1 MFRYIVIAWNVKSAS
16 DSDAASRLRR
26 RMQGSSVSN
35 WRPAL
40 DRPGMYAACID
51 QEFGSDA
58 AIPIGD
64 CRGVILG
71 TIFRSPGSCYSDQP
85 TPMRSLSHSDSEDIL
100 RSTGRSLISNYW
112 GYYVAAL
119 HLPDNASAVVL
130 RGPVSPL
137 ACFHV
142 ELGTLNVFFSH
153 LDDCID
159 LKITPLSINWDSI
172 TAQMMG
178 GDHLTN
184 ETAIEEIN
192 SLECGECV
200 ECKPDDRSRH
210 VYWDPR
216 SFLEERSRT
225 TFDQAAQSIRLATE
239 YCVRA
244 LSSRH
249 DRVLVQL
256 SGGLDSSIVLS
267 SLSRAPHMPSI
278 TAVTYYSRASGDE
291 RRFARSIADRVNCR
305 LIERPRNQQLDL
317 RRFLD
322 CNRTVRPVL
331 NFSAPDVEARNIAL
345 ARELNATAIFDGELG
360 DNIFGSHPSPGVLV
374 ECFRQGGL
382 GPGFLGTAVDYAM
395 LTKQSV
401 WRVLAL
407 ARREALGQRTDPDFS
422 AAAEMQR
429 VYGAIGARS
438 AILASA
444 EAEEHHRSMGDRFIH
459 PWLKQSRR
467 IAPGSYALLFG
478 LITVLSSTYH
488 SPFSGSHGPLRVS
501 PLVSQPLLEIA
512 LRMPTYL
519 HCRFSQDRAVARAA
533 FADVLPPE
541 IVQRGMGKGGP
552 GLWAREVVDNNTRF
566 LREFLLDGILV
577 RRRLIDRMKLEI
589 VLSPRVVKSTVV
601 VGDIFAKL
609 YIEAWLRAWQQVE
622 SMPVGRRESP
632 GCG

>member
-1 MFRYIVIAWNVKSAS
+1 MLRYIVIAWNVKSAL

-26 RMQGSSVSN
+26 RIQCSSASR

-40 DRPGMYAACID
+40 DRPGMYAACIE
-51 QEFGSDA
+51 QECGADA
-58 AIPIGD
+58 VIPVDGY
-64 CRGVILG
+64 GVILG
-71 TIFRSPGSCYSDQP
+71 TIFRSPVPSYPNQP
-85 TPMRSLSHSDSEDIL
+85 TPIRSLSLSDSKEIL
-100 RSTGRSLISNYW
+100 RSRGRSLISSCW

-119 HLPDNASAVVL
+119 HYPESGAAVVL

-142 ELGTLNVFFSH
+142 ALGTLNVFFSH

-159 LKITPLSINWDSI
+159 LEITPLSINWDSI
-172 TAQMMG
+172 TAQVMG

-184 ETAIEEIN
+184 ETAIQEVD
-192 SLECGECV
+192 SLESGECA
-200 ECKPDDRSRH
+200 ECKPDGRSRH

-216 SFLEERSRT
+216 SFLEERSPT
-225 TFDQAAQSIRLATE
+225 AFDQATQTIRLATE

-249 DRVLVQL
+249 DRILVQL

-267 SLSRAPHMPSI
+267 SLCRAAHMPSI
-278 TAVTYYSRASGDE
+278 IAVNYYSRGSGDE
-291 RRFARSIADRVNCR
+291 RRFARSMADKVNCR

-317 RRFLD
+317 RCFRE

-360 DNIFGSHPSPGVLV
+360 DNVFGSHPGPGVLV
-374 ECFRQGGL
+374 ERFRHGGL

-401 WRVLAL
+401 WRTLAL
-407 ARREALGQRTDPDFS
+407 ARRETLSLRVNSDFS
-422 AAAEMQR
+422 TAEEMQR
-429 VYGAIGARS
+429 VYGAIGVRS
-438 AILASA
+438 AILTSA
-444 EAEEHHRSMGDRFIH
+444 EAEEHHRSMGDRFLH
-459 PWLKQSRR
+459 PWLRQSRR
-467 IAPGSYALLFG
+467 IAPGSHALLFG

-488 SPFSGSHGPLRVS
+488 SPFSGAHDPMRVS

-512 LRMPTYL
+512 LRMPPYL
-519 HCRFSQDRAVARAA
+519 HCRFSQDRAVARTA
-533 FADVLPPE
+533 FADLLPPE
-541 IVQRGMGKGGP
+541 IVQRGLGKGGP
-552 GLWAREVVDNNTRF
+552 GLWAREVIENNTQF

-577 RRRLIDRMKLEI
+577 RRRLIDRAKLEI

-622 SMPVGRRESP
+622 SMPVRQGEWP
-632 GCG
+632 GSG